1 MAEFW
6 MLVFAAV
13 VVTSALVI
21 VELNQNRSLSWSLA
35 FYGGGYLLALAIAH
49 LLIRRYAPYADP
61 VLLPIVALLNGI
73 GLVMIYRLDLAREIS
88 AINRGEEVPTPQAS
102 LQLVWTGVALVF
114 FLVVLLVVRDHTVLQ
129 SYAYTLALVGVVFLA
144 IPAVLPSSLSEVNGA
159 QIWIRVPGLFSIQPA
174 EFWML
179 VFAAVVVTSALVIVE
194 LNQSRTLSWS
204 LAYYGGG
211 YLLALAVAHLL
222 IRRYAPYADPLLLP
236 IVALLNGIGLVM
248 IYRLDLAR
256 EISAI
261 NRGEEV
267 PTPQAS
273 LQLVWTAVALVF
285 FLVVLLVVRDHT
297 VLQSYAYTLALVGVV
312 FLIIPALLP
321 SSLSEVNGAKIWI
334 RVPGLFSIQ
343 PAEFAKI
350 ALIIFAAAFLVSKRT
365 VLSTAGKKVFGLVL
379 PRGRDLGPLLVALLL
394 VLGVLVLG
402 KDLGSALL
410 IFGTFLA
417 MIYVATGR
425 VSWLIIGVLG
435 FSAGAYLAYRMF
447 SHVRVRVDIWLDPFA
462 DPLGNG
468 YQLVQSLFGLGT
480 GGIFGTG
487 LGAGRPDIVPFAS
500 TDFIMAALGEELG
513 LVGVTAIL
521 LCYLILTAR
530 GIRTGLAA
538 KDGFGTLLAGGLSFS
553 LALQMFIVVGGVT
566 RLIPLTGLTTP
577 FLSYGGSSLLSNY
590 VILALLVRISDSSR
604 RPPEPVRPAP
614 TPEVPLDEAHTQMVP
629 AVPAAQRA
637 GGRS

>member
-1 MAEFW
+1 MAELW
-6 MLVFAAV
+6 LLVFAAF

-21 VELNQNRSLSWSLA
+21 VELNQNRTLSWELA
-35 FYGGGYLLALAIAH
+35 YYGGGYLLALAVAH

-88 AINRGEEVPTPQAS
+88 AVNRGEEVPTPQAS
-102 LQLVWTGVALVF
+102 LQLVWTGVALVC
-114 FLVVLLVVRDHTVLQ
+114 FLIVLLVVRDHTVLQ

-144 IPAVLPSSLSEVNGA
+144 IPA
-159 QIWIRVPGLFSIQPA
+159 
-174 EFWML
+174 
-179 VFAAVVVTSALVIVE
+179 
-194 LNQSRTLSWS
+194 
-204 LAYYGGG
+204 
-211 YLLALAVAHLL
+211 
-222 IRRYAPYADPLLLP
+222 
-236 IVALLNGIGLVM
+236 
-248 IYRLDLAR
+248 
-256 EISAI
+256 
-261 NRGEEV
+261 
-267 PTPQAS
+267 
-273 LQLVWTAVALVF
+273 
-285 FLVVLLVVRDHT
+285 
-297 VLQSYAYTLALVGVV
+297 
-312 FLIIPALLP
+312 LLP

-334 RVPGLFSIQ
+334 KVPGLFSIQ

-350 ALIIFAAAFLVSKRT
+350 ALIIFAAAFLVSKRS

-394 VLGVLVLG
+394 VLGIMVIG

-425 VSWLIIGVLG
+425 VSWLLIGVLG

-447 SHVRVRVDIWLDPFA
+447 AHVRVRVDIWLDPFG
-462 DPLGNG
+462 DPLGSG

-521 LCYLILTAR
+521 LLYLLLTAR
-530 GIRTGLAA
+530 GVRTGLAA
-538 KDGFGTLLAGGLSFS
+538 RDGFGTLLAGGLAFS

-566 RLIPLTGLTTP
+566 RLIPLTGITTP

-604 RPPEPVRPAP
+604 RPDEPIAPPA
-614 TPEVPLDEAHTQMVP
+614 TPAVPLDQANTQMVP
-629 AVPAAQRA
+629 AVSPPAR
-637 GGRS
+637 GGRG

>member
-21 VELNQNRSLSWSLA
+21 VELNQNRTLSWELA
-35 FYGGGYLLALAIAH
+35 YYGGGYLIALAVAH

-102 LQLVWTGVALVF
+102 LQLVWTGVALVC
-114 FLVVLLVVRDHTVLQ
+114 FLIVLLVVRDHTVLQ
-129 SYAYTLALVGVVFLA
+129 SYAYTLALIGVVFLA
-144 IPAVLPSSLSEVNGA
+144 
-159 QIWIRVPGLFSIQPA
+159 
-174 EFWML
+174 
-179 VFAAVVVTSALVIVE
+179 
-194 LNQSRTLSWS
+194 
-204 LAYYGGG
+204 
-211 YLLALAVAHLL
+211 
-222 IRRYAPYADPLLLP
+222 
-236 IVALLNGIGLVM
+236 
-248 IYRLDLAR
+248 
-256 EISAI
+256 
-261 NRGEEV
+261 
-267 PTPQAS
+267 
-273 LQLVWTAVALVF
+273 
-285 FLVVLLVVRDHT
+285 
-297 VLQSYAYTLALVGVV
+297 
-312 FLIIPALLP
+312 IPALLP

-334 RVPGLFSIQ
+334 KVPGLFSIQ

-394 VLGVLVLG
+394 VLGIMVLG

-425 VSWLIIGVLG
+425 VSWLIIGILG

-447 SHVRVRVDIWLDPFA
+447 AHVRVRVDIWLDPFG

-521 LCYLILTAR
+521 LLYLILTAR
-530 GIRTGLAA
+530 GVRTGLAA
-538 KDGFGTLLAGGLSFS
+538 KDGFGTLLAGGLAFS

-566 RLIPLTGLTTP
+566 RLIPLTGITTP

-604 RPPEPVRPAP
+604 RPAQAPAVP
-614 TPEVPLDEAHTQMVP
+614 AVPAVPLDQANTQMVP
-629 AVPAAQRA
+629 AVAPPAH
-637 GGRS
+637 GGRG

>member
-1 MAEFW
+1 MRRRTGDQGTAGAPVRTGRAAEFW
-6 MLVFAAV
+6 LLVFAAV

-21 VELNQNRSLSWSLA
+21 VELNQNRTLSWELA
-35 FYGGGYLLALAIAH
+35 YYGGGYLVALAVAH

-88 AINRGEEVPTPQAS
+88 AVNRGEEVPTPQAS
-102 LQLVWTGVALVF
+102 LQLVWTGVALVC
-114 FLVVLLVVRDHTVLQ
+114 FLIVLLVVRDHTVLQ

-159 QIWIRVPGLFSIQPA
+159 
-174 EFWML
+174 
-179 VFAAVVVTSALVIVE
+179 
-194 LNQSRTLSWS
+194 
-204 LAYYGGG
+204 
-211 YLLALAVAHLL
+211 
-222 IRRYAPYADPLLLP
+222 
-236 IVALLNGIGLVM
+236 
-248 IYRLDLAR
+248 
-256 EISAI
+256 
-261 NRGEEV
+261 
-267 PTPQAS
+267 
-273 LQLVWTAVALVF
+273 
-285 FLVVLLVVRDHT
+285 
-297 VLQSYAYTLALVGVV
+297 
-312 FLIIPALLP
+312 
-321 SSLSEVNGAKIWI
+321 KIWI
-334 RVPGLFSIQ
+334 KVPGLFSIQ

-379 PRGRDLGPLLVALLL
+379 PRGRDLGPLVVALLL
-394 VLGVLVLG
+394 VLGIMVVG

-425 VSWLIIGVLG
+425 VSWLLIGVLG

-447 SHVRVRVDIWLDPFA
+447 AHVRVRVDIWLDPFG

-521 LCYLILTAR
+521 LLYLILTAR
-530 GIRTGLAA
+530 GVRTGLAA
-538 KDGFGTLLAGGLSFS
+538 KDGFGTLLAGGLAFS

-566 RLIPLTGLTTP
+566 RLIPLTGITTP

-604 RPPEPVRPAP
+604 RPAVPVAAPAAP
-614 TPEVPLDEAHTQMVP
+614 AVPLDQANTQMVP
-629 AVPAAQRA
+629 AVAPPAR
-637 GGRS
+637 GGRG

>member
-1 MAEFW
+1 MSRRTGDQGTAGAPVRTGRAAEFW
-6 MLVFAAV
+6 LLVFAAV

-21 VELNQNRSLSWSLA
+21 VELNQNRTLSWELA
-35 FYGGGYLLALAIAH
+35 YYGGGYLVALAVAH

-88 AINRGEEVPTPQAS
+88 AVNRGEEVPTPQAS
-102 LQLVWTGVALVF
+102 LQLVWTGVALVC
-114 FLVVLLVVRDHTVLQ
+114 FLIVLLVVRDHTVLQ

-159 QIWIRVPGLFSIQPA
+159 
-174 EFWML
+174 
-179 VFAAVVVTSALVIVE
+179 
-194 LNQSRTLSWS
+194 
-204 LAYYGGG
+204 
-211 YLLALAVAHLL
+211 
-222 IRRYAPYADPLLLP
+222 
-236 IVALLNGIGLVM
+236 
-248 IYRLDLAR
+248 
-256 EISAI
+256 
-261 NRGEEV
+261 
-267 PTPQAS
+267 
-273 LQLVWTAVALVF
+273 
-285 FLVVLLVVRDHT
+285 
-297 VLQSYAYTLALVGVV
+297 
-312 FLIIPALLP
+312 
-321 SSLSEVNGAKIWI
+321 KIWI
-334 RVPGLFSIQ
+334 KVPGLFSIQ

-394 VLGVLVLG
+394 VLGIMVVG

-425 VSWLIIGVLG
+425 VSWLLIGVLG

-447 SHVRVRVDIWLDPFA
+447 AHVRVRVDIWLDPFG

-521 LCYLILTAR
+521 LLYLILTAR
-530 GIRTGLAA
+530 GVRTGLAA
-538 KDGFGTLLAGGLSFS
+538 KDGFGTLLAGGLAFS

-566 RLIPLTGLTTP
+566 RLIPLTGITTP

-604 RPPEPVRPAP
+604 RPADPVAAPAAP
-614 TPEVPLDEAHTQMVP
+614 AVPLDQANTQMVP
-629 AVPAAQRA
+629 AVAPPAR
-637 GGRS
+637 GGRG

>member
-1 MAEFW
+1 VSHQADPAGAVPVGTAPKQRTGRRAELM
-6 MLVFAAV
+6 MLIFAAV
-13 VVTSALVI
+13 IVTSALAI
-21 VELNQNRSLSWSLA
+21 VELNQNR
-35 FYGGGYLLALAIAH
+35 
-49 LLIRRYAPYADP
+49 
-61 VLLPIVALLNGI
+61 
-73 GLVMIYRLDLAREIS
+73 
-88 AINRGEEVPTPQAS
+88 
-102 LQLVWTGVALVF
+102 
-114 FLVVLLVVRDHTVLQ
+114 
-129 SYAYTLALVGVVFLA
+129 
-144 IPAVLPSSLSEVNGA
+144 
-159 QIWIRVPGLFSIQPA
+159 
-174 EFWML
+174 
-179 VFAAVVVTSALVIVE
+179 
-194 LNQSRTLSWS
+194 TLSWT

-211 YLLALAVAHLL
+211 YLAALAVAHLL

-256 EISAI
+256 EIAAV

-267 PTPQAS
+267 PTAQAS

-297 VLQSYAYTLALVGVV
+297 VLQSYAYTLALVGVL
-312 FLIIPALLP
+312 FLAVPAVLP
-321 SSLSEVNGAKIWI
+321 ASLSEVNGAQIWI
-334 RVPGLFSIQ
+334 KVPGLFSIQ

-365 VLSTAGKKVFGLVL
+365 VLSTAGKKIFGLVL
-379 PRGRDLGPLLVALLL
+379 PRARDLGPLIVALLL
-394 VLGVLVLG
+394 ALLVLVRG
-402 KDLGSALL
+402 KDLGTALL
-410 IFGTFLA
+410 LFGTLLA

-435 FSAGAYLAYRMF
+435 FAGGAYLAYRLF
-447 SHVRVRVDIWLDPFA
+447 SHVRVRVDIWLDPFG
-462 DPLGNG
+462 DPLGAG

-521 LCYLILTAR
+521 LCYLLLTAR

-538 KDGFGTLLAGGLSFS
+538 KDGFGTLLAGGLAFS
-553 LALQMFIVVGGVT
+553 LALQTFIVVGGVT

-577 FLSYGGSSLLSNY
+577 FLSYGGSSLLANY

-604 RPPEPVRPAP
+604 RPPEPRAPRPVKP
-614 TPEVPLDEAHTQMVP
+614 TPLAEAHTEMVP
-629 AVPAAQRA
+629 LLSASSSAGGESPAAKA
-637 GGRS
+637 TGEPA

>member
-21 VELNQNRSLSWSLA
+21 VELNQNRTLSWELA
-35 FYGGGYLLALAIAH
+35 YYGGGYLLALAVAH

-102 LQLVWTGVALVF
+102 LQLVWTGVALVC
-114 FLVVLLVVRDHTVLQ
+114 FLIVLLVVRDHTVLQ

-144 IPAVLPSSLSEVNGA
+144 IPA
-159 QIWIRVPGLFSIQPA
+159 
-174 EFWML
+174 
-179 VFAAVVVTSALVIVE
+179 
-194 LNQSRTLSWS
+194 
-204 LAYYGGG
+204 
-211 YLLALAVAHLL
+211 
-222 IRRYAPYADPLLLP
+222 
-236 IVALLNGIGLVM
+236 
-248 IYRLDLAR
+248 
-256 EISAI
+256 
-261 NRGEEV
+261 
-267 PTPQAS
+267 
-273 LQLVWTAVALVF
+273 
-285 FLVVLLVVRDHT
+285 
-297 VLQSYAYTLALVGVV
+297 
-312 FLIIPALLP
+312 LLP

-334 RVPGLFSIQ
+334 KVPGLFSIQ

-379 PRGRDLGPLLVALLL
+379 PRGRDFGPLLVALLL
-394 VLGVLVLG
+394 VLGIMVIG

-447 SHVRVRVDIWLDPFA
+447 AHVRVRVDIWLDPFG

-513 LVGVTAIL
+513 LVGITAIL
-521 LCYLILTAR
+521 LLYLILTAR
-530 GIRTGLAA
+530 GVRTGLAA
-538 KDGFGTLLAGGLSFS
+538 KDGFGTLLAGGLAFS

-566 RLIPLTGLTTP
+566 RLIPLTGITTP

-590 VILALLVRISDSSR
+590 VILALLFRISDSSR
-604 RPPEPVRPAP
+604 RPPEPVQPAP
-614 TPEVPLDEAHTQMVP
+614 TPAVPLDQAHTQMVP
-629 AVPAAQRA
+629 AVPAHPAR
-637 GGRS
+637 GGRG

>member
-21 VELNQNRSLSWSLA
+21 VELNQNRTLSWELA
-35 FYGGGYLLALAIAH
+35 YYGGGYLLALAVAH

-102 LQLVWTGVALVF
+102 LQLVWTGVALVC
-114 FLVVLLVVRDHTVLQ
+114 FLIVLLVVRDHTVLQ

-144 IPAVLPSSLSEVNGA
+144 IPA
-159 QIWIRVPGLFSIQPA
+159 
-174 EFWML
+174 
-179 VFAAVVVTSALVIVE
+179 
-194 LNQSRTLSWS
+194 
-204 LAYYGGG
+204 
-211 YLLALAVAHLL
+211 
-222 IRRYAPYADPLLLP
+222 
-236 IVALLNGIGLVM
+236 
-248 IYRLDLAR
+248 
-256 EISAI
+256 
-261 NRGEEV
+261 
-267 PTPQAS
+267 
-273 LQLVWTAVALVF
+273 
-285 FLVVLLVVRDHT
+285 
-297 VLQSYAYTLALVGVV
+297 
-312 FLIIPALLP
+312 LLP

-334 RVPGLFSIQ
+334 KVPGLFSIQ

-379 PRGRDLGPLLVALLL
+379 PRGRDFGPLLVALLL
-394 VLGVLVLG
+394 VLGIMVIG

-447 SHVRVRVDIWLDPFA
+447 AHVRVRVDIWLDPFG

-513 LVGVTAIL
+513 LVGITAIL
-521 LCYLILTAR
+521 LLYLILTAR
-530 GIRTGLAA
+530 GVRTGLAA
-538 KDGFGTLLAGGLSFS
+538 KDGFGTLLAGGLAFS

-566 RLIPLTGLTTP
+566 RLIPLTGITTP

-604 RPPEPVRPAP
+604 RPPEPVQPAP
-614 TPEVPLDEAHTQMVP
+614 TPAVPLDQAHTQMVP
-629 AVPAAQRA
+629 AVPAHPAR
-637 GGRS
+637 GGRG

>member
-1 MAEFW
+1 
-6 MLVFAAV
+6 
-13 VVTSALVI
+13 
-21 VELNQNRSLSWSLA
+21 
-35 FYGGGYLLALAIAH
+35 
-49 LLIRRYAPYADP
+49 
-61 VLLPIVALLNGI
+61 
-73 GLVMIYRLDLAREIS
+73 
-88 AINRGEEVPTPQAS
+88 
-102 LQLVWTGVALVF
+102 
-114 FLVVLLVVRDHTVLQ
+114 
-129 SYAYTLALVGVVFLA
+129 
-144 IPAVLPSSLSEVNGA
+144 
-159 QIWIRVPGLFSIQPA
+159 
-174 EFWML
+174 
-179 VFAAVVVTSALVIVE
+179 
-194 LNQSRTLSWS
+194 
-204 LAYYGGG
+204 
-211 YLLALAVAHLL
+211 
-222 IRRYAPYADPLLLP
+222 
-236 IVALLNGIGLVM
+236 
-248 IYRLDLAR
+248 
-256 EISAI
+256 
-261 NRGEEV
+261 
-267 PTPQAS
+267 
-273 LQLVWTAVALVF
+273 
-285 FLVVLLVVRDHT
+285 

>member
-1 MAEFW
+1 MRRRTGDQGTAGAPVRTGRAAEFW
-6 MLVFAAV
+6 LLVFAAV

-21 VELNQNRSLSWSLA
+21 VELNQNRTLSWELA
-35 FYGGGYLLALAIAH
+35 YYGGGYLVALAVAH

-88 AINRGEEVPTPQAS
+88 AVNRGEEVPTPQAS
-102 LQLVWTGVALVF
+102 LQLVWTGVALVC
-114 FLVVLLVVRDHTVLQ
+114 FLIVLLVVRDHTVLQ

-159 QIWIRVPGLFSIQPA
+159 
-174 EFWML
+174 
-179 VFAAVVVTSALVIVE
+179 
-194 LNQSRTLSWS
+194 
-204 LAYYGGG
+204 
-211 YLLALAVAHLL
+211 
-222 IRRYAPYADPLLLP
+222 
-236 IVALLNGIGLVM
+236 
-248 IYRLDLAR
+248 
-256 EISAI
+256 
-261 NRGEEV
+261 
-267 PTPQAS
+267 
-273 LQLVWTAVALVF
+273 
-285 FLVVLLVVRDHT
+285 
-297 VLQSYAYTLALVGVV
+297 
-312 FLIIPALLP
+312 
-321 SSLSEVNGAKIWI
+321 KIWI
-334 RVPGLFSIQ
+334 KVPGLFSIQ

-394 VLGVLVLG
+394 VLGIMVVG

-425 VSWLIIGVLG
+425 VSWLLIGVLG

-447 SHVRVRVDIWLDPFA
+447 AHVRVRVDIWLDPFG

-521 LCYLILTAR
+521 LLYLILTAR
-530 GIRTGLAA
+530 GVRTGLAA
-538 KDGFGTLLAGGLSFS
+538 KDGFGTLLAGGLAFS

>member
-1 MAEFW
+1 MVVVSEHAPRTRRNVE
-6 MLVFAAV
+6 LVLLVVAVAICAGAYGIVGAAV
-13 VVTSALVI
+13 DGAFPARL
-21 VELNQNRSLSWSLA
+21 WS
-35 FYGGGYLLALAIAH
+35 YGAGFAVAALAVH
-49 LLIRRYAPYADP
+49 VTLRLRAPYADP

-88 AINRGEEVPTPQAS
+88 AVNRGEEVPTAQAS
-102 LQLVWTGVALVF
+102 LQLVWTGVALVC
-114 FLVVLLVVRDHTVLQ
+114 FLIVLLVVRDHTVLQ

-144 IPAVLPSSLSEVNGA
+144 IPA
-159 QIWIRVPGLFSIQPA
+159 
-174 EFWML
+174 
-179 VFAAVVVTSALVIVE
+179 
-194 LNQSRTLSWS
+194 
-204 LAYYGGG
+204 
-211 YLLALAVAHLL
+211 
-222 IRRYAPYADPLLLP
+222 
-236 IVALLNGIGLVM
+236 
-248 IYRLDLAR
+248 
-256 EISAI
+256 
-261 NRGEEV
+261 
-267 PTPQAS
+267 
-273 LQLVWTAVALVF
+273 
-285 FLVVLLVVRDHT
+285 
-297 VLQSYAYTLALVGVV
+297 
-312 FLIIPALLP
+312 LLP

-334 RVPGLFSIQ
+334 KVPGLFSIQ

-350 ALIIFAAAFLVSKRT
+350 ALIIFAAAFLVSKQT

-394 VLGVLVLG
+394 VLGIMVLG

-447 SHVRVRVDIWLDPFA
+447 AHVRVRVDIWLDPFG
-462 DPLGNG
+462 DPLGSG

-530 GIRTGLAA
+530 GVRTGLAA
-538 KDGFGTLLAGGLSFS
+538 KDSFGTLLAGGLAFS

-566 RLIPLTGLTTP
+566 RLIPLTGITTP

-590 VILALLVRISDSSR
+590 IILALLVRISDSSR
-604 RPPEPVRPAP
+604 RPPEPVPPRPAP
-614 TPEVPLDEAHTQMVP
+614 AVPLDQANTAMVP
-629 AVPAAQRA
+629 VLPAKPAL
-637 GGRS
+637 GGRG

>member
-21 VELNQNRSLSWSLA
+21 VELNQNRTLSWELA
-35 FYGGGYLLALAIAH
+35 YYGGGYLIALAVAH

-102 LQLVWTGVALVF
+102 LQLVWTGVALVC
-114 FLVVLLVVRDHTVLQ
+114 FLIVLLVVRDHTVLQ
-129 SYAYTLALVGVVFLA
+129 SYAYTLALIGVVFLA
-144 IPAVLPSSLSEVNGA
+144 
-159 QIWIRVPGLFSIQPA
+159 
-174 EFWML
+174 
-179 VFAAVVVTSALVIVE
+179 
-194 LNQSRTLSWS
+194 
-204 LAYYGGG
+204 
-211 YLLALAVAHLL
+211 
-222 IRRYAPYADPLLLP
+222 
-236 IVALLNGIGLVM
+236 
-248 IYRLDLAR
+248 
-256 EISAI
+256 
-261 NRGEEV
+261 
-267 PTPQAS
+267 
-273 LQLVWTAVALVF
+273 
-285 FLVVLLVVRDHT
+285 
-297 VLQSYAYTLALVGVV
+297 
-312 FLIIPALLP
+312 IPALLP

-334 RVPGLFSIQ
+334 KVPGLFSIQ

-394 VLGVLVLG
+394 VLGIMVLG

-425 VSWLIIGVLG
+425 VSWLVIGILG

-447 SHVRVRVDIWLDPFA
+447 AHVRVRVDIWLDPFG

-521 LCYLILTAR
+521 LLYLILTAR
-530 GIRTGLAA
+530 GVRTGLAA
-538 KDGFGTLLAGGLSFS
+538 KDGFGTLLAGGLAFS
-553 LALQMFIVVGGVT
+553 LALQTFIVVGGVT

-577 FLSYGGSSLLSNY
+577 FLAAGGSSLVANWII
-590 VILALLVRISDSSR
+590 VALLLRISDAVRSR
-604 RPPEPVRPAP
+604 PRV
-614 TPEVPLDEAHTQMVP
+614 VI
-629 AVPAAQRA
+629 
-637 GGRS
+637 G

>member
-21 VELNQNRSLSWSLA
+21 VELNQNRTLSWELA
-35 FYGGGYLLALAIAH
+35 YYGGGYLLALAVAH

-102 LQLVWTGVALVF
+102 LQLVWTGVALVC

-144 IPAVLPSSLSEVNGA
+144 IPA
-159 QIWIRVPGLFSIQPA
+159 
-174 EFWML
+174 
-179 VFAAVVVTSALVIVE
+179 
-194 LNQSRTLSWS
+194 
-204 LAYYGGG
+204 
-211 YLLALAVAHLL
+211 
-222 IRRYAPYADPLLLP
+222 
-236 IVALLNGIGLVM
+236 
-248 IYRLDLAR
+248 
-256 EISAI
+256 
-261 NRGEEV
+261 
-267 PTPQAS
+267 
-273 LQLVWTAVALVF
+273 
-285 FLVVLLVVRDHT
+285 
-297 VLQSYAYTLALVGVV
+297 
-312 FLIIPALLP
+312 LLP

-334 RVPGLFSIQ
+334 KVPGLFSIQ

-394 VLGVLVLG
+394 VLGIMVLG

-435 FSAGAYLAYRMF
+435 FSAGAYLAYRLF
-447 SHVRVRVDIWLDPFA
+447 AHVRVRVDIWLDPFG

-521 LCYLILTAR
+521 LLYLILTAR
-530 GIRTGLAA
+530 GVRTGLAA
-538 KDGFGTLLAGGLSFS
+538 KDGFGTLLAGGLAFS

-566 RLIPLTGLTTP
+566 RLIPLTGITTP

-604 RPPEPVRPAP
+604 RPPEPVLPSP
-614 TPEVPLDEAHTQMVP
+614 TPAIPLDEAHTQMVP
-629 AVPAAQRA
+629 AVPAPQAR
-637 GGRS
+637 GGRG